1 MSKQLDKHHLLVA
14 LFFDNRCSTGTKG
27 EQETMPQAPTKYR
40 AYLLRLWQG
49 SAEGRGTTI
58 WSASL
63 EDPHTG
69 ERIGFATLDHLFA
82 YILQQTEVSSHN
94 TPRLTD
100 E

>member
-1 MSKQLDKHHLLVA
+1 
-14 LFFDNRCSTGTKG
+14 
-27 EQETMPQAPTKYR
+27 MPQEQAKYR

-49 SAEGRGTTI
+49 STDGGGATG
-58 WSASL
+58 WSASV

-82 YILQQTEVSSHN
+82 YLLQQTEGSSH
-94 TPRLTD
+94 TPPRHLA

>member
-1 MSKQLDKHHLLVA
+1 
-14 LFFDNRCSTGTKG
+14 
-27 EQETMPQAPTKYR
+27 MPQEQAKYR

-49 SAEGRGTTI
+49 STDGGGLTA
-58 WSASL
+58 WSASV

-82 YILQQTEVSSHN
+82 YLLQQTEQSSH
-94 TPRLTD
+94 TPAHTP

>member
-1 MSKQLDKHHLLVA
+1 MMA
-14 LFFDNRCSTGTKG
+14 
-27 EQETMPQAPTKYR
+27 QEPTKYC

-49 SAEGRGTTI
+49 SVDGHGPTG
-58 WSASL
+58 WSASV

-82 YILQQTEVSSHN
+82 YILEQTEYSNH
-94 TPRLTD
+94 TPPQPKA